1 MWMLLMLLSSELS
14 LDAKKPVETFY
25 ATEDKCEE
33 AYRAENEKGN
43 YSGFCI
49 PVTWKPVSLDEKESS

>member
-25 ATEDKCEE
+25 QTQEQCEKVLKK
-33 AYRAENEKGN
+33 YNDGGN
-43 YSGFCI
+43 YNGFCS
-49 PVTWKPVSLDEKESS
+49 VVFWK